1 MKIYEKPM
9 ALIEKIEVEDVI
21 TASFGLDG
29 DTDAAKVFNGDT
41 ATDVIVFE
49 W

>member
-21 TASFGLDG
+21 TASFGYDAN
-29 DTDAAKVFNGDT
+29 TAAAKEF
-41 ATDVIVFE
+41 TDDASANVIVFE